1 MPESINKIKP
11 GLTDNKLDEEL
22 YKIKRKFDTELKKAN
37 KEILEKI
44 DVGTENLAEYK
55 DKFETQFQKISEANM
70 AALAEYVAHRK
81 VVLEL
86 LKKGINIKEDG
97 KFNKEAYI
105 QCVEHQMK

>member
-1 MPESINKIKP
+1 MFLFANDRMVKDID
-11 GLTDNKLDEEL
+11 L
-22 YKIKRKFDTELKKAN
+22 N

-105 QCVEHQMK
+105 SIILYIQCAEHQMK

>member
-1 MPESINKIKP
+1 
-11 GLTDNKLDEEL
+11 
-22 YKIKRKFDTELKKAN
+22 
-37 KEILEKI
+37 
-44 DVGTENLAEYK
+44 
-55 DKFETQFQKISEANM
+55 M

-105 QCVEHQMK
+105 HDLIYTMREK

>member
-1 MPESINKIKP
+1 
-11 GLTDNKLDEEL
+11 
-22 YKIKRKFDTELKKAN
+22 
-37 KEILEKI
+37 
-44 DVGTENLAEYK
+44 
-55 DKFETQFQKISEANM
+55 M

-105 QCVEHQMK
+105 SIILYIQCAEHQMK